1 MCIRDSETDRTD
13 WIAISTAQQWM
24 ELANVEDV
32 PIGGDVNTSQQ
43 AEAWSKQYYLTAD
56 LDFSTLSAADQAR
69 TKSIGT
75 VQNRFEGIL
84 DGNGHKLTGLTLS
97 NYDSGLFAYIG
108 AKGQVYDVT
117 IEGANV
123 LFSDNAAVLA
133 LNNYGTISSCRVINS
148 NITADT
154 GAVLGGMVS
163 RNYCLLYPS
172 GSAFQD
178 DSDSSINDGYPM
190 LKWQDPNATYTVSL
204 SVTPANAVVSFDD
217 ETQAAQADGQYLSLI
232 HI

>member
-1 MCIRDSETDRTD
+1 M
-13 WIAISTAQQWM
+13 
-24 ELANVEDV
+24 
-32 PIGGDVNTSQQ
+32 
-43 AEAWSKQYYLTAD
+43 
-56 LDFSTLSAADQAR
+56 
-69 TKSIGT
+69 
-75 VQNRFEGIL
+75 
-84 DGNGHKLTGLTLS
+84 
-97 NYDSGLFAYIG
+97 
-108 AKGQVYDVT
+108 YDVT

-163 RNYCLLYPS
+163 RNYCLLYTS

-217 ETQAAQADGQYLSLI
+217 EQMCIRDRPSSRHCSTSLPWMAYCRRDFFISSGKRVLNCSNLLQACS
-232 HI
+232 